1 MLKQSLNNTVYY
13 YEQEKTMNIKFFTSL
28 LVIAT
33 LTITHMALAEEP
45 VWDGNKVVMASQKL
59 DNGVYAYY
67 PSEAKAKESKG
78 LPVATSGG
86 FIVGDK
92 GVLMIDTMLNKRL
105 NEQVQALISKATD
118 KPIIYAINTSFHGDH
133 SYGNMYLPKD
143 TRIIQHEVS
152 KEYIDTHFEGDTQFM
167 IKNFGQGRGIEEI
180 KPIVADVLIPK
191 DGKLILNL
199 GGKSVEII
207 DFGFAQTGGD
217 LFVWEPESKVMWTGN
232 PIITVKPSLPWLLD
246 GHLVETLTSLQ
257 KVYDFLPEDAR
268 VVPGHGSVMTKK
280 DLKWHIDYLATV
292 KKEVGAAIAE
302 GLTLEQTV
310 ERVKMPDFQG
320 YALHGWVHPGLNVP
334 AAYKDLSS
342 KQKTT
347 VE

>member
-1 MLKQSLNNTVYY
+1 M
-13 YEQEKTMNIKFFTSL
+13 KTKLLINAL
-28 LVIAT
+28 LALVIVV
-33 LTITHMALAEEP
+33 THTAFAQEP
-45 VWDGNKVVMASQKL
+45 VWDANKVVLTSEKL
-59 DNGVYAYY
+59 DNGVYAFYS
-67 PSEAKAKESKG
+67 SEAKAKESKG

-105 NEQVQALISKATD
+105 NEQAQALISKITS

-133 SYGNMYLPKD
+133 SYGNMYLPKS
-143 TRIIQHEVS
+143 TRVIQHEVT
-152 KEYIDTHFEGDTQFM
+152 KQYIDHHFEADTQFM
-167 IKNFGQGRGIEEI
+167 MQNFGKGRGIEEV
-180 KPIVADVLIPK
+180 KPVAADILVAK
-191 DGKLILNL
+191 DGKLTLDL
-199 GGKSVEII
+199 GGKTIEII

-217 LFVWEPESKVMWTGN
+217 LFVWEPESKVMWAGN

-257 KVYDFLPEDAR
+257 KVSDFLPDDAR
-268 VVPGHGSVMTKK
+268 IVPGHGSVMTKK

-292 KKEVGAAIAE
+292 KKEVEKAIAE

-310 ERVKMPDFQG
+310 ERVKMPEFGG
-320 YALHGWVHPGLNVP
+320 YALYGWVHPGLNVP

-342 KQKTT
+342 KQ
-347 VE
+347 